1 MSSVRLRVAS
11 LARSLLWPLLAAPG
25 ASPAA
30 EDETN
35 AARPVHGAVF
45 TGALRSGR
53 LQTADSRDTPPLRS
67 WLMPLIGHFKGVPT
81 RSPEENNRSGHQAE
95 WPGRNGAGPSKV
107 LSCSTTLPLQ
117 LRESFSKINGLLA
130 IKYATRGHS
139 AAIGSRIS
147 LFMRLFSVVRLAV
160 ITPKRNKVHTYM
172 H

>member
-35 AARPVHGAVF
+35 AARAVHGAVF

-107 LSCSTTLPLQ
+107 LSCSTTLRSSPA
-117 LRESFSKINGLLA
+117 SP
-130 IKYATRGHS
+130 S
-139 AAIGSRIS
+139 AKSTGCWLYKVRYKSSQCCHCIS
-147 LFMRLFSVVRLAV
+147 
-160 ITPKRNKVHTYM
+160 N
-172 H
+172 